1 MKILFDHQAFTMQNF
16 GGISKCFCELVS
28 HLPPDIVWE
37 ISAEQSDNIHLHEFN
52 LISNLPYSK
61 INLDK
66 FFFHK
71 KFRGKWRLYKTINK
85 LFPTFPSM
93 ENLNKKHSIDMLK
106 KGSFDVFHP
115 TFFDDYFLPYLNGK
129 PFVLTI
135 HDMMPE
141 LFPQYFPK
149 NHFQI
154 LMKRELVQKASAIVA
169 VSEQTKKDIVRLLNV
184 PEEKITVIYHGG
196 PKTKN
201 IVEKPIVNVPYFLYV
216 GTRDLYKNF
225 PVLLKDFA
233 RFVQSN
239 PEVKLV
245 CTGKDFSSVEL
256 SLIKSL
262 DICDSVLHIW
272 ADDKSLENLYAH
284 TIAFVYPS
292 LYEGF
297 GMPILEAY
305 AYGCPVLLNHRS
317 CFPEIAG
324 EAAIYFNA
332 DENHSNLTEKL
343 EAVYNLSLEKRNAL
357 IHLGKKRLADY
368 SWEHAARQLADVYS
382 SILQA

>member
-1 MKILFDHQAFTMQNF
+1 MKILFDHQAFSMQKF
-16 GGISKCFCELVS
+16 GGISKCFCELIS
-28 HLPPDIVWE
+28 HLPPDIVWG
-37 ISAEQSDNIHLHEFN
+37 ISIKESDNIHLHEFN
-52 LISNLPYSK
+52 LISDLPYSK
-61 INLDK
+61 ISFDK
-66 FFFHK
+66 FLFQK
-71 KFRGKWRLYKTINK
+71 KFRGKGRLYKIMNM
-85 LFPTFPSM
+85 FPYFPSM
-93 ENLNKKHSIDMLK
+93 EKRNKNHSVNLLK
-106 KGSFDVFHP
+106 KGNFDIFHP
-115 TFFDDYFLPYLNGK
+115 TFFDDYFLPHLNGK

-141 LFPQYFPK
+141 LFPQYFSR

-154 LMKRELVQKASAIVA
+154 IMKRKLVQKAAAIIA
-169 VSEQTKKDIVRLLNV
+169 VSEQTKRDIVRLLNV

-196 PKTKN
+196 PKAKN
-201 IVEKPIVNVPYFLYV
+201 IEGKPTIDVPYFLYV

-225 PVLLKDFA
+225 TVLLKDFA
-233 RFVQSN
+233 QFVHSN
-239 PEVKLV
+239 PKVKLV
-245 CTGKDFSSVEL
+245 CTGKDFSSAEL

-262 DICDSVLHIW
+262 DIYDSIIHIW
-272 ADDKSLENLYAH
+272 ADDDMLKNLYAH
-284 TIAFVYPS
+284 AIAFVYPS

-332 DENHSNLTEKL
+332 DENHSDLAEKL
-343 EAVYNLSLEKRNAL
+343 KTIYNLSLDKRNAL
-357 IHLGKKRLADY
+357 INFGKKRLTDY